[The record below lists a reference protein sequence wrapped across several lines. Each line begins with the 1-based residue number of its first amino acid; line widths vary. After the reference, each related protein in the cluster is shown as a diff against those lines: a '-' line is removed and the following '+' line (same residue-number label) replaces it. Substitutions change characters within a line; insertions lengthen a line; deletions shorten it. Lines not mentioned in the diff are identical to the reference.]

1 MVLVTWTL
9 NLALVVLFFSVLS
22 LCLNS
27 VIHSLCRFLQV
38 PCVEKN
44 FVSFMEVPFPSP
56 QSSGTH
62 SQSLIHPSS
71 GIPLLSSD
79 FFPGFH
85 LLSYQSFAHWM
96 VVVMSASAW
105 SSLEFYGLHYP
116 KLYEIER
123 NTAGPNPGAIR
134 LTCSR
139 YWWLTVY

>member
-9 NLALVVLFFSVLS
+9 NLALVVLSSSVLS
-22 LCLNS
+22 LWLNS

-38 PCVEKN
+38 LCVGKISYPLWRLHFLLLN
-44 FVSFMEVPFPSP
+44 LQAHTAISNSP
-56 QSSGTH
+56 RKGS
-62 SQSLIHPSS
+62 
-71 GIPLLSSD
+71 PLLSSD

-85 LLSYQSFAHWM
+85 LPSYQSFAHWM

-105 SSLEFYGLHYP
+105 SSLEFSSLHYP
-116 KLYEIER
+116 KLYEIEG

-134 LTCSR
+134 LTSSR